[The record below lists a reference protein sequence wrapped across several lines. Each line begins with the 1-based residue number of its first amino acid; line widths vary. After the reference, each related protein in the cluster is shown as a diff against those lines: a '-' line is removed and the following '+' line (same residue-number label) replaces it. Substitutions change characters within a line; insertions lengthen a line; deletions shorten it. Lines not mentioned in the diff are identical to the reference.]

1 MASAP
6 LPQSSGKNDT
16 RDFYVRNDSWR
27 LAGQYLQGGKARGKC
42 WARLGARARGEGKG
56 ITYANTLNTP

>member
-1 MASAP
+1 MERTTPAIFTNG
-6 LPQSSGKNDT
+6 SSGKNDT

-42 WARLGARARGEGKG
+42 WARLGVRARARARAKG
-56 ITYANTLNTP
+56 